1 MLHNYS
7 LFGTSDD
14 AHCDRWVIGEEITS
28 SSDILLLLLCC
39 CWKTFFFPS
48 SSKFHFNQD
57 LSLFRFC
64 ILELNNSW
72 NCILCIDPSKS
83 IIFIYFQT
91 LPMLLKVYISNS
103 IITRYDT
110 GITWCGLITYIW
122 IQIHINKTKRAFCKN
137 LMYHQCCRSSVR
149 ATRPDIIF
157 LILMWDMLCICCM
170 SIAGVFLHSI
180 PVFNKL

>member
-1 MLHNYS
+1 M
-7 LFGTSDD
+7 
-14 AHCDRWVIGEEITS
+14 
-28 SSDILLLLLCC
+28 LLLKNILFPQ
-39 CWKTFFFPS
+39 FFKIPFQSGTVPV
-48 SSKFHFNQD
+48 
-57 LSLFRFC
+57 LYPRFC

-180 PVFNKL
+180 PVFNKLNVDKFIQQFGSGFFLFQDVFL